1 MSYKINRA
9 VGYQP
14 WGVTNPW
21 VWADLSQPQRKRGQV
36 SPMVFQTYGPY
47 LKSAHLGQTPE
58 ERLAADLK
66 RSERMEKIAIAG
78 LVISAS
84 SLLFMWSRFGRKKP
98 VTANRRRPRRRR
110 RRRRR

>member
-21 VWADLSQPQRKRGQV
+21 VWADLSQPQRQRGNV

-58 ERLAADLK
+58 ERLADELTRA
-66 RSERMEKIAIAG
+66 ERMEKIAIAG
-78 LVISAS
+78 LVISAT
-84 SLLFMWSRFGRKKP
+84 SLLFMWSRFGKKP
-98 VTANRRRPRRRR
+98 VAANRRRRPKRRRR
-110 RRRRR
+110 RRR